1 VSAHFLLCRDEA
13 TFEAEVSAAR
23 ARHTL
28 QVGFAPPDP
37 ARRGVTCVGPLSGE
51 DYERAALVAAA
62 YGARL
67 IALVDPTRIS
77 PGFLEDLSRLGRV
90 EWRER
95 EQTPCSVLGA
105 EERSL
110 LEHLAAGLSLAE
122 AARRLHLSRRTADRR
137 LQVARQALGAAST
150 AEALVRLRRNP
161 SARVG

>member
-1 VSAHFLLCRDEA
+1 MSAPFLLCRDEA
-13 TFEAEVSAAR
+13 AFEAEVSAMR
-23 ARHTL
+23 AGHIL
-28 QVGFAPPDP
+28 QDGFAPPDR
-37 ARRGVTCVGPLSGE
+37 ARRGPICVGRLAGE
-51 DYERAALVAAA
+51 DDERAALVASA

-67 IALVDPTRIS
+67 IALVGPDGIS
-77 PGFLEDLSRLGRV
+77 PGFLEDLGRLGRV

-95 EQTPCSVLGA
+95 EQAPCSVLGA

-137 LQVARQALGAAST
+137 LQAARRALGATST
-150 AEALVRLRRNP
+150 AEALVRMRRDP

>member
-1 VSAHFLLCRDEA
+1 VSAPFLLCRDEA
-13 TFEAEVSAAR
+13 TFEAAVSATR

-28 QVGFAPPDP
+28 QAGFAPADP

-51 DYERAALVAAA
+51 EDERAALVAAA

-67 IALVDPTRIS
+67 IALVDPTEIS
-77 PGFLEDLSRLGRV
+77 PGFLEDLGRLGRV
-90 EWRER
+90 EWR

-137 LQVARQALGAAST
+137 LRAARQALGAAST
-150 AEALVRLRRNP
+150 AEALVRLRRDP

>member
-1 VSAHFLLCRDEA
+1 VSVPFLLCRDEA
-13 TFEAEVSAAR
+13 AFEAEVSAAR

-28 QVGFAPPDP
+28 QDGFAPPDR
-37 ARRGVTCVGPLSGE
+37 ARRALICVGRLSGE
-51 DYERAALVAAA
+51 DDERAALVAAA

-67 IALVDPTRIS
+67 IALVDPEEIS
-77 PGFLEDLSRLGRV
+77 PGFLEDLGRLGWV
-90 EWRER
+90 EWRE
-95 EQTPCSVLGA
+95 QTACSLLGA

-137 LQVARQALGAAST
+137 LQAARQALGAAST
-150 AEALVRLRRNP
+150 AEALVRLRHDL